1 MRFLERI
8 KTPVFA
14 IVAAVLIVN
23 YGYGQIVH
31 PKVGT
36 TATSNDGKMKITLI
50 AKKQNYSIAMKDS
63 HDSDINSPK
72 SVNVSPDGKK
82 YYVNSL
88 EGGKTVVFEMGT
100 NRKLKTIS
108 HNFTDEGTKKLWVK
122 PSGLYKWHK
131 ERTNPNTFMGKP
143 VEATFSHAGRYLWVP
158 YYRRTYD
165 TNAVEPS
172 AMAVIDTRSDN
183 IVKLFET
190 GPLPKMV
197 ATSHDGKTLAVTHWG
212 NNTVGLIDISSNNPN
227 DWHYTKLLIVDYE
240 LPLNFGNRRVNR
252 DTESGY
258 CLRGTVF
265 TPDDQYLIVCC
276 MGGAGGLAVIDVK
289 NQQYLGR
296 MQGMMHNVRHILIN
310 NGYIYLSVN
319 SSGYVQRIKLD
330 KFMQEAKKMT
340 NEKGF
345 VDGWENCKVGIGA
358 RTIEISPS
366 GKYIFAACNNASR
379 LCVVDTRSMQMIAEI
394 AVDSYPVGL
403 DISNDG
409 RYVLVTSQGRK
420 GGGGNAVNIYQIDY
434 PEPEPVIKEPV
445 TTDSDTTAV
454 AANTNDNGSGYTAQS
469 FMKWIKTPTGQITTG
484 SLAAV
489 IIAAIAIPIGIKRKK
504 K

>member
-1 MRFLERI
+1 MKSRI
-8 KTPVFA
+8 TIFISA
-14 IVAAVLIVN
+14 ALVAVSSLAQGI
-23 YGYGQIVH
+23 IH

-36 TATSNDGKMKITLI
+36 TATSKDGKMNIALV
-50 AKKQNYSIAMKDS
+50 AKKQNYSVAMKDS
-63 HDSDINSPK
+63 HDPDINSPK

-100 NRKLKTIS
+100 NRKLKTIN
-108 HNFTDEGTKKLWVK
+108 HNFTDEGSKNLWAK
-122 PSGLYKWHK
+122 PSGLFKWHK
-131 ERTNPNTFMGKP
+131 QWNNPNTFMGKP

-165 TNAVEPS
+165 NNAVEPS
-172 AMAVIDTRSDN
+172 AMAIIDTREDK
-183 IVKLFET
+183 IVKLMET

-212 NNTVGLIDISSNNPN
+212 NNTVGLIDISSPNPD

-240 LPLNFGNRRVNR
+240 LPLNFGNRHVNR

-289 NQQYLGR
+289 NQKYLGR
-296 MQGMMHNVRHILIN
+296 MQGMMGNVRHILLN
-310 NGYIYLSVN
+310 DGYIYLSIN

-330 KFMQEAKKMT
+330 KFMEAAKHMT
-340 NEKGF
+340 NEHGRI
-345 VDGWENCKVGIGA
+345 DGWENCKVGAGA

-379 LCVVDTRSMQMIAEI
+379 LCVVDTRTMQMIAEI

-420 GGGGNAVNIYQIDY
+420 NGGGNAVNIYQIDY
-434 PEPEPVIKEPV
+434 PEPEPVKKEPAAA
-445 TTDSDTTAV
+445 DSDSI
-454 AANTNDNGSGYTAQS
+454 AAPAADNGSSISQS
-469 FMKWIKTPTGQITTG
+469 SIMKWLSTTTGQVTAGAI
-484 SLAAV
+484 AAV
-489 IIAAIAIPIGIKRKK
+489 LIAAVAVPVSMKRRRK
-504 K
+504 

>member
-1 MRFLERI
+1 MKNSIITL
-8 KTPVFA
+8 A
-14 IVAAVLIVN
+14 IATMVATSAMAQGI
-23 YGYGQIVH
+23 IH
-31 PKVGT
+31 PKEGT
-36 TATSNDGKMKITLI
+36 TAASADGKMRITLV
-50 AKKQNYSIAMKDS
+50 AKKQNYSMAMRES
-63 HDSDINSPK
+63 HDGDINSPK

-108 HNFTDEGTKKLWVK
+108 HNFTDEGSKQLWA
-122 PSGLYKWHK
+122 PASGLFKWHK
-131 ERTNPNTFMGKP
+131 QWNNPNTFMGKP
-143 VEATFSHAGRYLWVP
+143 VEATFSHGGRYLWVP

-165 TNAVEPS
+165 NNAVEPS
-172 AMAVIDTRSDN
+172 AMAIIDTQRDE
-183 IVKLFET
+183 IVRLMET

-212 NNTVGLIDISSNNPN
+212 NNTVGLIDISSSNPN
-227 DWHYTKLLIVDYE
+227 DWHYTKLLVVDYE
-240 LPLNFGNRRVNR
+240 LPLNFGNRHVNR

-296 MQGMMHNVRHILIN
+296 MQGMMGNVRHIVLN
-310 NGYIYLSVN
+310 NGYLYLSVN

-330 KFMQEAKKMT
+330 RFMEAAKKMT
-340 NEKGF
+340 NKLGRI
-345 VDGWENCKVGIGA
+345 DGWENCKVGAGA

-379 LCVVDTRSMQMIAEI
+379 LCVVDTRTMKMIAEI

-420 GGGGNAVNIYQIDY
+420 NGGGNAVNIYQIDY
-434 PEPEPVIKEPV
+434 PEPEPVIQEPSPAP
-445 TTDSDTTAV
+445 SDTTA
-454 AANTNDNGSGYTAQS
+454 AATATTGYSGGSLTPQS
-469 FMKWIKTPTGQITTG
+469 MMKWLSTPTGQVTAGAI
-484 SLAAV
+484 AAIV
-489 IIAAIAIPIGIKRKK
+489 IAAIAVPVSMKRRNRKK
-504 K
+504 TK

>member
-1 MRFLERI
+1 MKSRI
-8 KTPVFA
+8 TTLILA
-14 IVAAVLIVN
+14 ALVAVSSLAQGI
-23 YGYGQIVH
+23 IH

-36 TATSNDGKMKITLI
+36 TATSKDGKMNIALV
-50 AKKQNYSIAMKDS
+50 AKKQNYSVAMKDS
-63 HDSDINSPK
+63 HDPDINSPK

-100 NRKLKTIS
+100 NRKLKTIN
-108 HNFTDEGTKKLWVK
+108 HNFTDEGSKNLWAK
-122 PSGLYKWHK
+122 PSGLFKWHK
-131 ERTNPNTFMGKP
+131 QWNNPNTFMGKP

-165 TNAVEPS
+165 NNAVEPS
-172 AMAVIDTRSDN
+172 AMAIIDTREDK
-183 IVKLFET
+183 IVKLMET

-212 NNTVGLIDISSNNPN
+212 NNTVGLIDISSSNPD

-240 LPLNFGNRRVNR
+240 LPLNFGNRHVNR

-289 NQQYLGR
+289 NQKYLGR
-296 MQGMMHNVRHILIN
+296 MQGMMGNVRHILLN
-310 NGYIYLSVN
+310 DGYIYLSIN

-330 KFMQEAKKMT
+330 KFMEAAKHMT
-340 NEKGF
+340 NEHGRI
-345 VDGWENCKVGIGA
+345 DGWENCKVGAGA

-366 GKYIFAACNNASR
+366 DKYIFAACNNASR
-379 LCVVDTRSMQMIAEI
+379 LCVVDTRTMQMIAEI

-420 GGGGNAVNIYQIDY
+420 NGGGNAVNIYQIDY
-434 PEPEPVIKEPV
+434 PEPEPVKKEPAAA
-445 TTDSDTTAV
+445 DSDSI
-454 AANTNDNGSGYTAQS
+454 AAPAADNGSSISQS
-469 FMKWIKTPTGQITTG
+469 SIMKWLSTPTGQVTAGAI
-484 SLAAV
+484 AAV
-489 IIAAIAIPIGIKRKK
+489 LIAAVAVPVSMKRRRK
-504 K
+504 